1 LKDEYIKKYKRHWLE
16 YLELTPK
23 TKKAKLDS
31 KAMKLLLRHY
41 PEDQVLQL
49 AYDIS
54 KRNRAIEQ
62 IGRLLKYAD
71 GLYPNYNL
79 LACSTGRFRV
89 DKPDLALPPCANM
102 HYRGCPALLGYNMP
116 PEGGSDKDQGI

>member
-1 LKDEYIKKYKRHWLE
+1 M
-16 YLELTPK
+16 
-23 TKKAKLDS
+23 KLDS
-31 KAMKLLLRHY
+31 KSMKLLLKHY

-54 KRNRAIEQ
+54 KWNRAIEQ

-71 GLYPNYNL
+71 GGVLYPNYNL

-89 DKPDLALPPCANM
+89 DKPDLQNLVANK
-102 HYRGCPALLGYNMP
+102 R
-116 PEGGSDKDQGI
+116 